1 MIARRIE
8 FYREEDAYGCFSN
21 FSPHPIE
28 LDGRVWPTTEHYF
41 QAQKYAGTS
50 KEEQIRL
57 AGSPGQAAKL
67 GRTKDGKLR
76 ADWEQV
82 KEAVMERCVLAKFT
96 QHEDLGVVLLATGDA
111 ELVEHTR
118 NDSYWGDGGDGSG
131 KNRLGFVL
139 ERVRCILRG
148 RALVARWPT
157 LLRSPTASFVL
168 FEHGTCVVGVNVG
181 PDGLAAHATR
191 VLLESVPMP
200 GGSSADFEVQRRD
213 EGGCLVFFE
222 NPDVLVLLLAEECG
236 GLDELQ
242 LGLCG
247 RNRLHLDASNPRVAH
262 IVDRQASR

>member
-1 MIARRIE
+1 MNRIE

-41 QAQKYAGTS
+41 QAQKYVGTP

-57 AGSPGQAAKL
+57 ADSPGKAAKL

-76 ADWEQV
+76 GDWEQV

-96 QHEDLGVVLLATGDA
+96 QHADLGAVLLATGDA

-118 NDSYWGDGGDGSG
+118 NDRYGADGGDGTG

-148 RALVARWPT
+148 RTLAAKWPT

-168 FEHGTCVVGVNVG
+168 FEHGTCVVGVDVG
-181 PDGLAAHATR
+181 PEGLAAHATR
-191 VLLESVPMP
+191 TLVDSLPMP
-200 GGSSADFEVQRRD
+200 GGPAGDFAVQRLD
-213 EGGCLVFFE
+213 EHGCLVCFDD
-222 NPDVLVLLLAEECG
+222 PDVLVLLLPGECG
-236 GLDELQ
+236 DMDDLR
-242 LGLCG
+242 LGLRG
-247 RNRLHLDASNPRVAH
+247 RDRLHRDASSPRVAH
-262 IVDRQASR
+262 VVDRRANG